1 MRRTALS
8 TFLFVAILGLGCM
21 GVSAPGKADPWTA
34 ANIGIQLLAPVLEAV
49 VGTLSGKRSNE
60 GTFKVQE
67 TAEHCEDPDSPRY
80 DPSECEPDQIMK
92 ANTVDVGSWTTDYR
106 VCFWAVT
113 PDAPPRWKKY
123 WPRFKAEALR
133 RGLSPRDCKK
143 IIFSTA
149 EQTPSPTV
157 FEFSVLLEYR
167 IHLLR
172 LRPPR
177 PRTGQHQGGEE
188 SQKAAGYVVAGQHA
202 MCLMRTGQQAIQ
214 TV

>member
-8 TFLFVAILGLGCM
+8 TFLFVAILGLGCI

-157 FEFSVLLEYR
+157 TAKKQADLRQLCQRYGRRFIWGGNRYGDVDCSLTPICYNSLKVL
-167 IHLLR
+167 
-172 LRPPR
+172 
-177 PRTGQHQGGEE
+177 
-188 SQKAAGYVVAGQHA
+188 
-202 MCLMRTGQQAIQ
+202 
-214 TV
+214 